1 MSALISIFV
10 LYLLGYDSESSI
22 EYVEDMVKQG
32 AETGAKAVED
42 NDDKKLQATKPKV
55 KSGKKK
61 VKKAQVDKND

>member
-22 EYVEDMVKQG
+22 EYVEDIVKEG
-32 AETGAKAVED
+32 AETGGKAVED
-42 NDDKKLQATKPKV
+42 NDEKKEKATKPKT

>member
-22 EYVEDMVKQG
+22 DYVEDMVKQG
-32 AETGAKAVED
+32 AETGSKAVED
-42 NDDKKLQATKPKV
+42 NDDKKLQAMKPKV